1 MGIDEIYVRDK
12 NLNKIGLIENAES
25 IIWTNR
31 FFECGD
37 FEIYA
42 PASKKIL
49 NLCKTGR
56 FLTHKGSKVPMMIE
70 EYKITTDLDGIDY
83 ITISG
88 RCATGLLSRRII
100 VDGATRP
107 EEYPSV
113 RIFNLLNNNII
124 FLPGEASELAW
135 ADIRRINKLKFS
147 DELLETDKNTYPEGE
162 YLGQNLYQVVTDIC
176 KTAGFGIKTHLE
188 FTEDSSGVEKEGSGY
203 LDIILY
209 SGLDLSKKQNDLPPV
224 VFSPS
229 YGNLAESEY
238 GVSWTNYANTAVEY
252 MTVSQHGTNV
262 IFQSI
267 SSGITGLNRY
277 ETFVNLSD
285 LATTWYDKDFD
296 KYRALADTRVNE
308 TLANHGQNVAF
319 DGKVVFSESFEYGV
333 DYKLGDIVTMENE
346 YGASETLRVVEVIE
360 SLDSNGY
367 IITPVLKGVTETT
380 N

>member
-1 MGIDEIYVRDK
+1 M
-12 NLNKIGLIENAES
+12 
-25 IIWTNR
+25 
-31 FFECGD
+31 
-37 FEIYA
+37 
-42 PASKKIL
+42 
-49 NLCKTGR
+49 
-56 FLTHKGSKVPMMIE
+56 
-70 EYKITTDLDGIDY
+70 
-83 ITISG
+83 
-88 RCATGLLSRRII
+88 
-100 VDGATRP
+100 
-107 EEYPSV
+107 
-113 RIFNLLNNNII
+113 
-124 FLPGEASELAW
+124 
-135 ADIRRINKLKFS
+135 
-147 DELLETDKNTYPEGE
+147 
-162 YLGQNLYQVVTDIC
+162 
-176 KTAGFGIKTHLE
+176 
-188 FTEDSSGVEKEGSGY
+188 
-203 LDIILY
+203 
-209 SGLDLSKKQNDLPPV
+209 DLSKKQNDLPPV

>member
-88 RCATGLLSRRII
+88 RCATGLLARRII

-162 YLGQNLYQVVTDIC
+162 YLFFNSHSCNFSIIWKC
-176 KTAGFGIKTHLE
+176 KR
-188 FTEDSSGVEKEGSGY
+188 Y
-203 LDIILY
+203 L
-209 SGLDLSKKQNDLPPV
+209 
-224 VFSPS
+224 
-229 YGNLAESEY
+229 
-238 GVSWTNYANTAVEY
+238 
-252 MTVSQHGTNV
+252 
-262 IFQSI
+262 
-267 SSGITGLNRY
+267 
-277 ETFVNLSD
+277 
-285 LATTWYDKDFD
+285 
-296 KYRALADTRVNE
+296 
-308 TLANHGQNVAF
+308 
-319 DGKVVFSESFEYGV
+319 
-333 DYKLGDIVTMENE
+333 
-346 YGASETLRVVEVIE
+346 
-360 SLDSNGY
+360 
-367 IITPVLKGVTETT
+367 
-380 N
+380 